1 MKKER
6 NQKMHLNEK
15 ALKSETVFEG
25 KILYVTRDVAL
36 LENGREAIRDVIHH
50 NGGVCVVPL
59 TDQGEVLMVRQF
71 RYPHHCVTL
80 EVPAGKLEK
89 GEDPLQCGIRELWEE
104 TGTRAD
110 SMTYLGALL
119 PTPAY
124 DTEVIHMYLAKGLQ
138 IGDSQKLDPDEFV
151 EVERIGLKK
160 AVAMVME
167 NEIQDAKTQ
176 IALMKTYL
184 LEDPAFAGTQKKQG
198 M

>member
-15 ALKSETVFEG
+15 TLKSETVFEG
-25 KILYVTRDVAL
+25 KILHVTRDVAL

-151 EVERIGLKK
+151 EVERIGLKE

-184 LEDPAFAGTQKKQG
+184 LEDPVFAGTQKKQG

>member
-6 NQKMHLNEK
+6 NQKMQLNEK
-15 ALKSETVFEG
+15 TLKSETVFEG
-25 KILYVTRDVAL
+25 KILHVTRDVAL

-151 EVERIGLKK
+151 EVERIGLKE

>member
-80 EVPAGKLEK
+80 EVPAGKLEQ

>member
-15 ALKSETVFEG
+15 TLKSETVFEG
-25 KILYVTRDVAL
+25 KILHVTRDVAL

-80 EVPAGKLEK
+80 EGPAGKLEK

>member
-15 ALKSETVFEG
+15 TLKSETVFEG
-25 KILYVTRDVAL
+25 KILHVTRDVAL

-151 EVERIGLKK
+151 EVERIGLKE

-184 LEDPAFAGTQKKQG
+184 LEDHAFAGTQKKQG

>member
-15 ALKSETVFEG
+15 TLKSETVFEG
-25 KILYVTRDVAL
+25 KILHVTRDVAL

>member
-15 ALKSETVFEG
+15 TLKSETVFEG
-25 KILYVTRDVAL
+25 KILHVTRDVAL

-50 NGGVCVVPL
+50 NGGGCVVPL

-151 EVERIGLKK
+151 EVERIGLKE

>member
-1 MKKER
+1 
-6 NQKMHLNEK
+6 MHLNEK
-15 ALKSETVFEG
+15 TLKSETVFEG
-25 KILYVTRDVAL
+25 KILHVTRDVAL

-110 SMTYLGALL
+110 SMTYLGAVL

-167 NEIQDAKTQ
+167 NEIQDAKTH